1 MIYNRNKT
9 IEEIFF
15 HTMCGFVR
23 QIFIEYKNINMLI
36 TENGYIIDIN
46 NISVASFRYDN
57 INKITKITSGN
68 IQDIANI
75 ELNSSYT
82 KINNILNL
90 NTTNN
95 ILSNDGDI
103 WYDGTDI
110 NYKIN
115 GSVIALTD
123 AKNILNKLTNKGDIL
138 TFSTSATKLSV
149 GQDGQVLVA
158 DSTQITGLKW
168 VTSDIFSAMSQLSD
182 VTFPSQLKSGN
193 FIKFDST
200 LLKWVNVDGLTT
212 KGDILTFDTNV
223 NRLSVGSNGQLLMAD
238 RSQATG
244 LKWGNTKMAL
254 LSDVVLTTL
263 EHGNFLQYKSST
275 YSWINVKGL
284 HYKGDLLT
292 FDVGVNRLGVG
303 TDGQILIADSSQP
316 TGLLW
321 KTPEN
326 AISLLTDVKLTSL
339 MSGNM
344 LNFNGIKWVNVKG
357 LINKGDL
364 LTFDTSV
371 NRLGIGS
378 DGQVLIADS
387 TKATG
392 LKWGTVTV
400 TTPST
405 PIFPTYF
412 VNKNNNL
419 LSEGYNQCGN
429 VGTQKKI
436 SSNYITF
443 FDTTTVNINSKCFNG
458 GIFDGRY
465 IYMIPNNNSA
475 SGQITQY
482 DTTISFTN
490 TSSYNT
496 YNTVSV
502 DINSKGFS
510 GGVYDGRYLYLIPYY
525 NGSYFGQITR
535 YDTTLSFT
543 DVASYSVFDTTTVNT
558 NSKGFHGGLFDGR
571 YVYLI
576 PRFISTGVGSGQIT
590 RYDTTMSFISAASY
604 SVYDTTNVN
613 ANSKGFRNGIFDG
626 RYIYLVPFYNG
637 TSYFGQITRYDTTLS
652 FTSISSY
659 SVFDT
664 STVNANSK
672 GFSGGL
678 FDGKFIYLISNN
690 YGSISGQITRYD
702 ISMSFTSVSSYSV
715 FDTTT
720 VNTNSKGFDGGIF
733 DGKYIYFIPNNNGT
747 IFGQITIYDT
757 TKPFNLSSSYYVIDT
772 ATTNTNSKGF
782 SGGIFDGKYIF
793 MIPNSNGQITRIE
806 GYTGTPISSITPLD
820 SLLNVSISS
829 VASGNLLQY
838 NSTLLKWVN
847 VNSLT
852 TKGDLLAFDTNITRF
867 PVGLNDQVL
876 VADNT
881 QTSGLRWV
889 TMLSSSGS
897 GASST
902 LFYNKTYNLLTEGF
916 NQGGHGLGTV
926 GTKKKISTNYVS
938 FFDTATINTNS
949 KGFSGSVFDGTYL
962 YFIPSNNGAPSGQ
975 MTRYDTTQ
983 SFTSYTAYSFYNT
996 TLVNANSKGF
1006 SGGVFDGKFIY
1017 LIPYYNGTNFG
1028 QITRY
1033 DVSQSFTTN
1042 TSYSVF
1048 DTATV
1053 NANSKTFQGAVFDR
1067 RYIYLIP
1074 ENNGVYFGQITR
1086 YDTTL
1091 SFTSAS
1097 SYSVFDTTTVNINSK
1112 GFNGGVFDGRY
1123 IYLVPNNNG
1132 SPFGQITRYDTTL
1145 SFTSASSY
1153 SVFDTTTV
1161 HSSSKGFHGAVFDG
1175 KYIYF
1180 IPSNNGVAFGQITR
1194 YDITLPFTSASS
1206 YSVFDTTTVHVNSKG
1221 FEGGTFDGKYLYLT
1235 PNNNGTLYGQITVYD
1250 TTLPFNLTSSYY
1262 VFDTTAINSSSKGF
1276 MGSGYDGRYIYFLP
1290 YDNGFPFGQI
1300 TRIEAYTGS
1309 SVSNITSLDCLHNV
1323 TIYSTNHNDVIQYDS
1338 STSKWINNSIPKY
1351 FFYNKTNNLLSE
1363 QYKIGNVGTQK
1374 KISTNFLTFFDTST
1388 VNALSN
1394 GFYGGSFDGKYLYY
1408 ITYGGLITRY
1418 DSSLPFNLVTSYT
1431 IYNSGISGTYGSI
1444 YDGRYLYIIPYLS
1457 GTLVQYD
1464 TTLSL
1469 TSAASYS
1476 TFNTLTVNANSSGF
1490 IGSVF
1495 DGRYIYLSPGSSGI
1509 VTRYDVFLSFTSA
1522 TSYSTFD
1529 ITTANANSKGFH
1541 GATFD
1546 GRYIYF
1552 VPYNNGA
1559 IYGLITRYDTTLS
1572 FTSAASY
1579 SFFDATTVNENS
1591 KGFQAGVFDGRYI
1604 YFIPYSNGISL
1615 YGQITRYDTT
1625 MSFSSVSSYAVFD
1638 TATVDVKSKGFF
1650 SGIYDGKYLYLVPYN
1665 NGQPSVFGQITIYD
1679 TSKPFNS
1686 ISSYYVFDTMAINSN
1701 SKQMTNAI
1709 FDGKYIY
1716 FMSILNGQIA
1726 RIEGYT
1732 GTSISNITSIEC
1744 LQNVNITSINNND
1757 IIKYDVSSS
1766 KWINIQIPKYFPNKI
1781 NNSLIEGYNQCFGS
1795 GSVGTQKILNTNYI
1809 NFFDSTT
1816 VHANS
1821 RGFYASVF
1829 DGIYIYFV
1837 PYSNGTS
1844 GLITR
1849 YDSTLSFT
1857 SISSYSIFDTTT
1869 VNTNSKGFAGGV
1881 FDGRYIYFIPQS
1893 NPAVFGQITRYDTTM
1908 LFTLASSYSVFDT
1921 TTINTNSKGFNGG
1934 IFDGRYLYLIPF
1946 VNGQITRYDTTLS
1959 FTSASSYSTF
1969 DMTTVN
1975 ANSRIFIGG
1984 VFDGRYC
1991 YFIPYN
1997 NGHITRYDITSS
2009 FTSASSYGA
2018 FDTSVL
2024 SVNSRGFDGG
2034 VFDGKY
2040 VYCIPNI
2047 YGLVTRYDTT
2057 SPFTSVTSY
2066 SIFDT
2071 QTINANS
2078 KGFYGGIFDGR
2089 YLYMV
2094 PFNNGSV
2101 FGQITVYDAAKP
2113 FTYASSYYVIDT
2125 TSINANSKGFF
2136 GGCFDGKYIYLVPNF
2151 NGQITRIEGYTGA
2164 PISNVTPLECLQNV
2178 TSLSVS
2184 NNDIIQYDSST
2195 SKWKNNPIPKYFS
2208 NKTNNLLTE
2217 AYNQC
2222 FGSGNVGSQKI
2233 ISTNYIYFFDTTTVN
2248 TNSKGFYG
2256 AIFDGQ
2262 YIYLVPNNNGT
2273 IFGQVTRYN
2282 TLLPFTSSSSY
2293 SVFDTTTV
2301 NTNSRGF
2308 YGGVFDG
2315 KYIYFIPYNN
2325 GSWSGQITRYDI
2337 NLSFVSSDSYS
2348 VFDMTAVNVNAKGF
2362 TGGVFDGKYIYYVPN
2377 YNGTTYS
2384 GLFVRYDVNLSFT
2397 SASSYTTFD
2406 TSTVDINSKGFVG
2419 GIFDGRYIYLIPNGN
2434 GSIFGQITRYDTTL
2448 SFTSIASYS
2457 VFDTTNVNANSK
2469 GFMGSVF
2476 DGKYIYFIPNNNGSY
2491 FGQITRY
2498 EISLPFTSIYSYSV
2512 YDITNVNSNSKG
2524 FIGGVYD
2531 GKYIYFIPN
2540 NNNTSGLIT
2549 VYDTTK
2555 SFFRTSSYYIIDTS
2569 SINSNSKGF
2578 FGGIYD
2584 GKYTYLIPYNNG
2596 TPFGQITRIEGYTG
2610 APMSNTTPLDCLQ
2623 NINISS
2629 ANYNDIIQYDSST
2642 SKWINNPF
2650 PKYFF
2655 NKTNNLLSEQFNQNG
2670 NVGTQKK
2677 ISTNFINFFD
2687 TTSVNTNSK
2696 GFSGSIF
2703 DGKYIYFI
2711 PSNNGSPFGQ
2721 ITRYDST
2728 LPFTSSSS
2736 YSIFD
2741 MTVVDLN
2748 SKGFS
2753 GGVFDGKFI
2762 YFIPFNNGIPSG
2774 QITRYNISL
2783 SFLSSSSY
2791 NVFDTT
2797 TVNINSKGFSGG
2809 IFDGIYI
2816 YFVPS
2821 NNGSSFGQITRYDT
2835 TLSFISTSSYAVF
2848 DMATVNINNKGFAGG
2863 VFDGK
2868 CIYFVPSNNGTSGQ
2882 IVRYDTTLSF
2892 VSISSYTI
2900 FDISTIDSNNKGF
2913 VSGVFDG
2920 KYIYYI
2926 PSNNGTSGQIVR
2938 YDTTLSFTSTD
2949 SYVIFNTVSVDS
2961 NSKGFTGGVYDG
2973 RYLYLIPYYHDGI
2986 YSGQITVYDTSLSFT
3001 NISSYYVFD
3010 MATVNINSKGFIGG
3024 IFDGKY
3030 IYFVPNFNKTSGQIS
3045 RLEGYTGMSISNITP
3060 LDCLQNVN
3068 MTSINN
3074 NDIVQYDS
3082 STLKWINNP
3091 IPKYLFNK
3099 TNNLLSEGCSQ
3110 SVGTQKKISTNFIN
3124 FFDTITV
3131 NSNSKGFSGGVF
3143 DGKYIYLIPYNNGF
3157 FFGQITRYDTTLPF
3171 NSISSYGVFDST
3183 NIDVN
3188 NKGFSGGVF
3197 DGKYIYFVPNSNG
3210 QILRYDTTLSF
3221 FSSTSYSIFD
3231 STVLNSTSS
3240 GFDGGIFDG
3249 RYVYFIPFNN
3259 GFYHGQITRYD
3270 TTLSFTSFDSYS
3282 VFNTSTVNASSKGFK
3297 GGVFDGRYIYLVPYN
3312 NGSGSDFGQIT
3323 RYDTT
3328 LPFTSVTSYNVFETI
3343 SVDINSKGF
3352 RGAIFDGRYIYLIPF
3367 DNGNSGHITRYDT
3380 NMSFTSSSSYMV
3392 FDTTIID
3399 TNSMGFGEG
3408 VFDGRYLYLIPN
3420 NNGTN
3425 FGQITV
3431 YDTTKP
3437 FMSVSSYYVFNT
3449 TTINANSKGFLGGV
3463 FDGKYIYMVPNI
3475 NGLITRIEGYTG
3487 TPVSNVTPLDCLQNV
3502 SIRDPSTFHVLT
3514 FDNNSSQWNNSK
3526 INNIYFLDNNTIIN
3540 DVDINLSASLL
3551 GCLNILNTPS
3561 SFVIFIADYTNILS
3575 NAEFRFFNY
3584 SSHTYTFSPSN
3595 RSILCSLSNN
3605 LTLPIYGMAFV
3616 KRIDINT
3623 FLITGDLQQ

>member
-1 MIYNRNKT
+1 
-9 IEEIFF
+9 
-15 HTMCGFVR
+15 
-23 QIFIEYKNINMLI
+23 MLI
-36 TENGYIIDIN
+36 TENGYIIDVN
-46 NISVASFRYDN
+46 NISVASFGYDN

-68 IQDIANI
+68 IQDNANI
-75 ELNSSYT
+75 ELNSSHT

-95 ILSNDGDI
+95 TLSNDGDI

-110 NYKIN
+110 HYKIN
-115 GSVIALTD
+115 GSIIALTD
-123 AKNILNKLTNKGDIL
+123 AKNILNKLTNKGDML
-138 TFSTSATKLSV
+138 TFGTTSVTKLGI

-158 DSTQITGLKW
+158 DSTQSTGLKW
-168 VTSDIFSAMSQLSD
+168 VTPDIFSAMSQLSD
-182 VTFPSQLKSGN
+182 VTFSSQPKSGN
-193 FIKFDST
+193 FINFDST
-200 LLKWVNVDGLTT
+200 LSKWVNVNGLTT

-275 YSWINVKGL
+275 SSWINVKGL

-303 TDGQILIADSSQP
+303 IDGQILTADSSQP

-326 AISLLTDVKLTSL
+326 AVSLLTDVNLTSL
-339 MSGNM
+339 MSGNI
-344 LNFNGIKWVNVKG
+344 LNYNGIKWVNVKG
-357 LINKGDL
+357 LTNKGDL
-364 LTFDTSV
+364 LTFDSSV
-371 NRLGIGS
+371 NRLGVGS

-400 TTPST
+400 TTPSI

-436 SSNYITF
+436 SPNYINF

-482 DTTISFTN
+482 DTTLSFVN

-496 YNTVSV
+496 YNTTSV

-510 GGVYDGRYLYLIPYY
+510 GGIYDGRYLYLIPYY

-535 YDTTLSFT
+535 YDTSLSFT
-543 DVASYSVFDTTTVNT
+543 DIASYSVFDTTTVNT
-558 NSKGFHGGLFDGR
+558 NSRGFYGGLFDGR
-571 YVYLI
+571 YIYLI
-576 PRFISTGVGSGQIT
+576 PRFISSGIGSGQIT
-590 RYDTTMSFISAASY
+590 RYDTTMSFLSVTSY
-604 SVYDTTNVN
+604 SIYDTTNVN

-626 RYIYLVPFYNG
+626 RYIYLIPFHNG
-637 TSYFGQITRYDTTLS
+637 TSYFGQVTRYDTTLS

-659 SVFDT
+659 TVFDT

-672 GFSGGL
+672 GFSGGV
-678 FDGKFIYLISNN
+678 FDGKFIYLIPNN

-702 ISMSFTSVSSYSV
+702 ISMSFTSVSSYSI
-715 FDTTT
+715 FDTTS
-720 VNTNSKGFDGGIF
+720 VNANSKGFDGGIF
-733 DGKYIYFIPNNNGT
+733 DGKYIYLIPNNNGT
-747 IFGQITIYDT
+747 TFGQITVYDT

-782 SGGIFDGKYIF
+782 SGGIFDGKYVF
-793 MIPNSNGQITRIE
+793 MIPNLNGQITRIE
-806 GYTGTPISSITPLD
+806 GYTGTPISNITPLE
-820 SLLNVSISS
+820 SLQNVSISS

-838 NSTLLKWVN
+838 NSVLSKWVN

-852 TKGDLLAFDTNITRF
+852 TKGDLLSFDTNITRF

-881 QTSGLRWV
+881 QTSGLRWA
-889 TMLSSSGS
+889 TILSSSGS
-897 GASST
+897 GAGST
-902 LFYNKTYNLLTEGF
+902 LFYNRTFNLLTEGY
-916 NQGGHGLGTV
+916 NQGGHGLGVV
-926 GTKKKISTNYVS
+926 GTKKTISTNYVS
-938 FFDTATINTNS
+938 FFDTASVNTNS
-949 KGFSGSVFDGTYL
+949 KGFSGSVFDGTFM

-983 SFTSYTAYSFYNT
+983 SFTSSAAYSFYNT
-996 TLVNANSKGF
+996 ALVNANSKGF
-1006 SGGVFDGKFIY
+1006 SGGVFDGKFVY

-1048 DTATV
+1048 DTSTV

-1097 SYSVFDTTTVNINSK
+1097 SYSFFDTTTVNINSK

-1161 HSSSKGFHGAVFDG
+1161 NSNSKGFHGGVFDG

-1180 IPSNNGVAFGQITR
+1180 IPNNNGVAFGQITR
-1194 YDITLPFTSASS
+1194 YDTTLSFTSASS
-1206 YSVFDTTTVHVNSKG
+1206 YSVFDTTTVHVSSKG

-1235 PNNNGTLYGQITVYD
+1235 PNNNGTLFGQITVYD
-1250 TTLPFNLTSSYY
+1250 TTLPFNLASSYY

-1276 MGSGYDGRYIYFLP
+1276 MGSGYDGRYIYLLP

-1300 TRIEAYTGS
+1300 TRIEAYTGN
-1309 SVSNITSLDCLHNV
+1309 SVSNITSLECLQNV
-1323 TIYSTNHNDVIQYDS
+1323 NMSTINHNDIIQYDFS
-1338 STSKWINNSIPKY
+1338 MLKWKNTQIPKY
-1351 FFYNKTNNLLSE
+1351 FYGKTNNLLSE
-1363 QYKIGNVGTQK
+1363 GYNQCFGSGNVGIQK
-1374 KISTNFLTFFDTST
+1374 RISSNYITFFDST
-1388 VNALSN
+1388 
-1394 GFYGGSFDGKYLYY
+1394 
-1408 ITYGGLITRY
+1408 
-1418 DSSLPFNLVTSYT
+1418 
-1431 IYNSGISGTYGSI
+1431 
-1444 YDGRYLYIIPYLS
+1444 
-1457 GTLVQYD
+1457 
-1464 TTLSL
+1464 
-1469 TSAASYS
+1469 
-1476 TFNTLTVNANSSGF
+1476 TVH
-1490 IGSVF
+1490 
-1495 DGRYIYLSPGSSGI
+1495 
-1509 VTRYDVFLSFTSA
+1509 T
-1522 TSYSTFD
+1522 
-1529 ITTANANSKGFH
+1529 NSKGFF
-1541 GATFD
+1541 GAIFD
-1546 GRYIYF
+1546 GIYIYF
-1552 VPYNNGA
+1552 VPYNNGT
-1559 IYGLITRYDTTLS
+1559 YGQITRYDTTTSFTSTSSYSVFDTTTVNINSKGFAGGVFDGKYIYFVPNNISGTLSGQITRYDITSS
-1572 FTSAASY
+1572 FTSATSY
-1579 SFFDATTVNENS
+1579 SVFDVTTVNANS
-1591 KGFQAGVFDGRYI
+1591 KGFCGGIYDGRYIYFIPYTGGTSGQITRYDIYQSFTSAISYGTFDMTTVNTNSKGFSGGVFDGRYCYFIPFSYSVFTRYDTTQSFTSASSYSAFDMASINANNKSFTGGVFDGMYVYCTPNIYGTVTRYDTSQSFTLATSYSTFDLTTVNANSKGFYGSIFDGRYI
-1604 YFIPYSNGISL
+1604 YFIPFSNGA
-1615 YGQITRYDTT
+1615 
-1625 MSFSSVSSYAVFD
+1625 F
-1638 TATVDVKSKGFF
+1638 
-1650 SGIYDGKYLYLVPYN
+1650 
-1665 NGQPSVFGQITIYD
+1665 FGQLTVYDIT
-1679 TSKPFNS
+1679 KPFTLT
-1686 ISSYYVFDTMAINSN
+1686 SSYYILDTTAINSN
-1701 SKQMTNAI
+1701 SKGFI
-1709 FDGKYIY
+1709 GGSFDGKYIY
-1716 FMSILNGQIA
+1716 LAPTFNGLIT

-1732 GTSISNITSIEC
+1732 GTPINNVTPLDC
-1744 LQNVNITSINNND
+1744 LQNVATSSVNNND
-1757 IIKYDVSSS
+1757 VLQYNSTTS
-1766 KWINIQIPKYFPNKI
+1766 KWINSSIPKYFPNKI

-1809 NFFDSTT
+1809 TFFDSTT

-1829 DGIYIYFV
+1829 DGTYIYFV
-1837 PYSNGTS
+1837 PYTNGTL
-1844 GLITR
+1844 GQITR
-1849 YDSTLSFT
+1849 YNTTLPFT
-1857 SISSYSIFDTTT
+1857 SASSYSVFDTTT
-1869 VNTNSKGFAGGV
+1869 VNANSKGFAGGV

-1893 NPAVFGQITRYDTTM
+1893 NPTVFGQITRYDTTT

-1921 TTINTNSKGFNGG
+1921 TTINTNCKGFNGG

-1975 ANSRIFIGG
+1975 VNSRVFMGG

-1997 NGHITRYDITSS
+1997 NGHITRYDITGS
-2009 FTSASSYGA
+2009 FTSGSSYGA

-2024 SVNSRGFDGG
+2024 SINSRGFDGG

-2057 SPFTSVTSY
+2057 LPFTSVTSY

-2071 QTINANS
+2071 QTVNANS
-2078 KGFYGGIFDGR
+2078 KGFYGGLFDGR

-2094 PFNNGSV
+2094 PFV
-2101 FGQITVYDAAKP
+2101 YGQITVYDVTKP

-2125 TSINANSKGFF
+2125 TSINANSKGFV
-2136 GGCFDGKYIYLVPNF
+2136 GGSFDGKYIYLAPNF

-2164 PISNVTPLECLQNV
+2164 PVSNITPLECLQNV
-2178 TSLSVS
+2178 TTLSVS

-2195 SKWKNNPIPKYFS
+2195 SKWKNNQIPKYFY

-2222 FGSGNVGSQKI
+2222 FGSGNVGSQKF
-2233 ISTNYIYFFDTTTVN
+2233 ISTNYISFFDTTTVN

-2337 NLSFVSSDSYS
+2337 NLSFVSSGSYS

-2362 TGGVFDGKYIYYVPN
+2362 TGGVFDGRYIYYVPN

-2384 GLFVRYDVNLSFT
+2384 GLLIRYDVNLSFT

-2419 GIFDGRYIYLIPNGN
+2419 GIFDGRYIYLVPNGN

-2476 DGKYIYFIPNNNGSY
+2476 DGKYIYFIPNNNGSS

-2498 EISLPFTSIYSYSV
+2498 EISLSFTSIYSYSV
-2512 YDITNVNSNSKG
+2512 YDTTNVNPNSKG
-2524 FIGGVYD
+2524 FVGGTYD

-2540 NNNTSGLIT
+2540 NVTSGLIT

-2555 SFFRTSSYYIIDTS
+2555 SFFQTSSYYIIDTS

-2677 ISTNFINFFD
+2677 ISANYVNFFD
-2687 TTSVNTNSK
+2687 TTTVNTNSK
-2696 GFSGSIF
+2696 GFSGSVF
-2703 DGKYIYFI
+2703 DGKYVYFV
-2711 PSNNGSPFGQ
+2711 PSNNGTPFGQ
-2721 ITRYDST
+2721 VTRYDST
-2728 LPFTSSSS
+2728 LQFTSSTS

-2741 MTVVDLN
+2741 MTNVDLN

-2762 YFIPFNNGIPSG
+2762 YFVPFNNGTPSG

-2791 NVFDTT
+2791 NIFDTT

-2809 IFDGIYI
+2809 VFDGRYI

-2848 DMATVNINNKGFAGG
+2848 DMTTVNINNKGFAGG
-2863 VFDGK
+2863 IFDGK
-2868 CIYFVPSNNGTSGQ
+2868 YIYFVPSNNGTSGQ
-2882 IVRYDTTLSF
+2882 IVRYDTTSSF
-2892 VSISSYTI
+2892 VSISSYAI
-2900 FDISTIDSNNKGF
+2900 YDMSIIDSNNKGF

-2938 YDTTLSFTSTD
+2938 YDTTLSFTSTS

-2961 NSKGFTGGVYDG
+2961 NSKGFTGGVFDG

-3010 MATVNINSKGFIGG
+3010 TATVNVNSKGFIGG

-3030 IYFVPNFNKTSGQIS
+3030 IYFVPNFNKTSGQIT
-3045 RLEGYTGMSISNITP
+3045 RIEGYTGMSTNNITS

-3074 NDIVQYDS
+3074 NDVVQYDS

-3091 IPKYLFNK
+3091 IPKYFFNK
-3099 TNNLLSEGCSQ
+3099 TNNLLSEQLNQNGN
-3110 SVGTQKKISTNFIN
+3110 VGTQKKISTNYIN
-3124 FFDTITV
+3124 FFDTTTV
-3131 NSNSKGFSGGVF
+3131 NINSKGFFNGIF
-3143 DGKYIYLIPYNNGF
+3143 DGRYIYFVPYNNGSF
-3157 FFGQITRYDTTLPF
+3157 HGQITRYDS
-3171 NSISSYGVFDST
+3171 NSSFTSASSYTVYDT
-3183 NIDVN
+3183 VNVDVN
-3188 NKGFSGGVF
+3188 SKGFNGGVF
-3197 DGKYIYFVPNSNG
+3197 DGRYIYFVPN
-3210 QILRYDTTLSF
+3210 
-3221 FSSTSYSIFD
+3221 
-3231 STVLNSTSS
+3231 LN
-3240 GFDGGIFDG
+3240 
-3249 RYVYFIPFNN
+3249 
-3259 GFYHGQITRYD
+3259 GQITRYD
-3270 TTLSFTSFDSYS
+3270 TTLSFTSSNSYS
-3282 VFNTSTVNASSKGFK
+3282 VFDMTTINVSNNGFE
-3297 GGVFDGRYIYLVPYN
+3297 GGVFDGRYIYFIPFNNGTYFGQLVRYDTTLSFTSSSSYTIFNTATVVSTSKGFRGGIFDGKYLYLVPFN

-3323 RYDTT
+3323 RYDTSMS
-3328 LPFTSVTSYNVFETI
+3328 FTSAGSYDVFDTLNVNA
-3343 SVDINSKGF
+3343 NSKGF
-3352 RGAIFDGRYIYLIPF
+3352 RNGVFDGRYIYLVPF
-3367 DNGNSGHITRYDT
+3367 DNGNLGQITRYDT
-3380 NMSFTSSSSYMV
+3380 TLSFTSSLSYSF
-3392 FDTTIID
+3392 FDMTTVD
-3399 TNSMGFGEG
+3399 SNSKGFSGAIY
-3408 VFDGRYLYLIPN
+3408 DGKYIYYIPF
-3420 NNGTN
+3420 NNGVS
-3425 FGQITV
+3425 FGQITI

-3437 FMSVSSYYVFNT
+3437 FTSISSYYVFNT
-3449 TTINANSKGFLGGV
+3449 TSINTNSKGFVGGI
-3463 FDGKYIYMVPNI
+3463 FDGKYIYLVPNV
-3475 NGLITRIEGYTG
+3475 NGQVTRIEGYAG
-3487 TPVSNVTPLDCLQNV
+3487 SSISNVTPIDCLQNI
-3502 SIRDPSTFHVLT
+3502 SISSPSTYHVLT
-3514 FDNNSSQWNNSK
+3514 YNNNTSQWINSK
-3526 INNIYFLDNNTIIN
+3526 INNIYFLDNNIITN
-3540 DVDINLSASLL
+3540 DVDITISSSLI

-3561 SFVIFIADYTNILS
+3561 SSVIFITEYANILS
-3575 NAEFRFFNY
+3575 NVEFRFFNY
-3584 SSHTYTFSPSN
+3584 SSHTYTFSSLN
-3595 RSILCSLSNN
+3595 SSILCSLSNH

-3616 KRIDINT
+3616 KRIDYNT
-3623 FLITGDLQQ
+3623 FLVTGDLEP